1 MRELMQGRIPQG
13 LKPNFE
19 PLTNVGA
26 EAPARKDERRLG
38 RSGGV
43 GYFTPAPAGPGLR
56 WCHQPTD
63 LGTL

>member
-43 GYFTPAPAGPGLR
+43 GYFTPAPAGPGL
-56 WCHQPTD
+56 
-63 LGTL
+63 